1 MSVDALEISITEESH
16 QSVIVDAYRF
26 DFSYNALI
34 DSWFISLYKNDELVY
49 GSIKIVPNV
58 NLFDFLNIGELIVFH
73 DRKVTRDELVRAR
86 VVYIPKAKDE
96 I

>member
-16 QSVIVDAYRF
+16 QSVIVDKYRF

-34 DSWFISLYKNDELVY
+34 DAWFISLYKNDELVY

-58 NLFDFLNIGELIVFH
+58 NLFDFLDAGELIVFH
-73 DRKVTRDELVRAR
+73 DREIIREELIRAR